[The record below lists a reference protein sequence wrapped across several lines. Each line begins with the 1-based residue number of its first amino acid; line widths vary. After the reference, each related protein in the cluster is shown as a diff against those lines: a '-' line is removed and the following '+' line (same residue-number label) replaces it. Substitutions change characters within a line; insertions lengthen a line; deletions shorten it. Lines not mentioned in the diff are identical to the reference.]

1 MIRLI
6 RLAILIVLTFVA
18 VSFVIA
24 IGRPETGL
32 VEKIVLGAVVAGTF
46 GVAARLR
53 RLGAPPAEDR
63 RP

>member
-6 RLAILIVLTFVA
+6 RLAILVVLTFVTL
-18 VSFVIA
+18 SLVIA

-32 VEKIVLGAVVAGTF
+32 AEKIVLGAVVAGTF

-53 RLGAPPAEDR
+53 RIVAPPGEDR
-63 RP
+63 VP